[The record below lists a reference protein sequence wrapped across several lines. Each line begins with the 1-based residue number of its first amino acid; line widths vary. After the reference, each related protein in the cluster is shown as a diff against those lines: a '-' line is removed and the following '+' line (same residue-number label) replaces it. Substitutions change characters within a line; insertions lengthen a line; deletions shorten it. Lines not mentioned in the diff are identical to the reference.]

1 MEGMRTPCIVAAL
14 EFGTTYSRF
23 AFSTRHQFEKDPL
36 VFKCIS
42 MEITGVG
49 SKWSSHQKT
58 CLLLD
63 KEKKLVAFGYDA
75 ENRYPDLI
83 MNKEQYDYYFF
94 DRFTRSLHNNE
105 VFHLK

>member
-1 MEGMRTPCIVAAL
+1 MEGMRKTFIVAAL
-14 EFGTTYSRF
+14 ELGTTHSCC
-23 AFSTRHQFEKDPL
+23 ALSTRHKFEENPL
-36 VFKCIS
+36 SIRCIAGGRAHLS
-42 MEITGVG
+42 CQE
-49 SKWSSHQKT
+49 KT

-75 ENRYPDLI
+75 ENRYSYLI